1 MKFLSLFELFVK
13 NNNKIPT
20 PHISMDTVYDIH
32 HFNQVSQYLLNETFK
47 SSLQKSCI
55 LVVYC
60 SNCLI
65 ELIKQYNL
73 ENNLHGILLTYD
85 GLNGFSMKG
94 VNYEGRYAYGGLFND
109 GLNKLKG
116 GQYKYVVNGKFLV
129 ETLVTITNELLVSL
143 DKINCF
149 LNENKE
155 VFTGDFIKSIPSK
168 DWISENN
175 FLEVHHIFKFV
186 RLRDDKN
193 KTESIN
199 VEHPF
204 FIPNINQSVYY
215 KQLDFIDVLME
226 RFILSNDIHGIIDK
240 DIIPKKMKV

>member
-13 NNNKIPT
+13 KNNKVPVS
-20 PHISMDTVYDIH
+20 PISMNNIYDIH

-73 ENNLHGILLTYD
+73 GNNLHGILLTYD

-94 VNYEGRYAYGGLFND
+94 VNYEGRYAYGRLFND

-116 GQYKYVVNGKFLV
+116 GRYKYVVNSNFFV
-129 ETLVTITNELLVSL
+129 ETPVIIKNELLVSL
-143 DKINCF
+143 DKINGF
-149 LNENKE
+149 LNANKE

-168 DWISENN
+168 DWITKDN

-186 RLRDDKN
+186 RLRDNEN
-193 KTESIN
+193 KSESIN

-204 FIPNINQSVYY
+204 FIPNISQSVYY
-215 KQLDFIDVLME
+215 KQLDFIDVLLE
-226 RFILSNDIHGIIDK
+226 KFVLLGDIHGIIDK
-240 DIIPKKMKV
+240 DITPKKMKV